1 MKTVREGSHGKAKL
15 RLVQTDKEF
24 VGLVIEGGKTSFQ
37 TRGRDADAV
46 WSTLQAELSRG
57 GVNWFGHAGA
67 RSRFLHWFA
76 GGFQSSSYLKDERD
90 YKLKAKARLDAT
102 TPVEAAATGSG
113 HGEAVLAAYRATSL
127 RYPVE
132 KTRLQKLLRGA
143 DADRFVQAAAR
154 FALSDGLGV
163 EAKSAL
169 AAMER
174 LLLPHDNAKWT
185 VATYLP
191 FLWRPDTHIFL
202 KPEVTKDFASR
213 VMHPLAQDYAAG
225 LSLPVYASLLDMA
238 GGIRAAFAD
247 LQPRDMIDIQS
258 VIWVVGDYRDGREVP
273 QP

>member
-1 MKTVREGSHGKAKL
+1 MKTIREGSAGKVKL

-24 VGLVIEGGKTSFQ
+24 VGVVIEGGKTSFQ
-37 TRGRDADAV
+37 TRGQDADAV
-46 WSTLQAELSRG
+46 WTALQAELSRG
-57 GVNWFGHAGA
+57 GANWFGHDGA

-76 GGFQSSSYLKDERD
+76 GGFHSLAYLKDERD
-90 YKLKAKARLDAT
+90 YKLKAKARLEAT

-113 HGEAVLAAYRATSL
+113 HGEAVLAAYRGTNL
-127 RYPVE
+127 LYPVE

-154 FALSDGLGV
+154 FALSDGVG
-163 EAKSAL
+163 ADPRAAL

-191 FLWRPDTHIFL
+191 FLWRPDRHIFL
-202 KPEVTKDFASR
+202 KPEVTRDFASR
-213 VMHPLAQDYAAG
+213 VMHPLAQDYEAG

-238 GGIRAAFAD
+238 GGIRNAFAD
-247 LQPRDMIDIQS
+247 LQPRDLIDIQS
-258 VIWVVGDYRDGREVP
+258 VIWVVGDYRDGKHQP